1 MEIMPSSCYENKR
14 RGGSAVL
21 PNVFTY
27 SKTDMSVI
35 ENMYEPKSLPNLQ
48 HPENTNRFNRIK
60 ILIMYQISRQLLTG
74 HYMIQNTHYKIGLIK
89 LYITISRFE
98 KLIK

>member
-1 MEIMPSSCYENKR
+1 MN
-14 RGGSAVL
+14 
-21 PNVFTY
+21 PNHYPIYNTQ
-27 SKTDMSVI
+27 KT
-35 ENMYEPKSLPNLQ
+35 L
-48 HPENTNRFNRIK
+48 TNRFNRIK

-74 HYMIQNTHYKIGLIK
+74 HYMIQNTHYEIGLIK

>member
-1 MEIMPSSCYENKR
+1 MKR
-14 RGGSAVL
+14 WKCGAVEG
-21 PNVFTY
+21 FTY

-35 ENMYEPKSLPNLQ
+35 ENMHEPKSLPNLQ

-60 ILIMYQISRQLLTG
+60 ILIMYQIIRQLLTR
-74 HYMIQNTHYKIGLIK
+74 HYMIQNAHYKIGFIK